1 LKVLHINSYYSDH
14 GKPAFFRNFFNA
26 QVEQGLDISVYVPV
40 DHYIDTTMQ
49 EKFGGYSI
57 LAKTHKPLDRWFY
70 PVKQGKILRDAKN
83 RFSKGR
89 FDLIHS
95 HSLFT
100 NGYVAWKLSE
110 VLGVPFV
117 TAVRNTDISYFFRY
131 MPHLR
136 KTGLGILLKADR
148 IIFISKPHLETLAGR
163 YLPENLR
170 TQFLEKAEVIGNGI
184 DGYWLKNRVERRR
197 KPEGKNLN
205 LLTVGKIIS
214 RKNHLTTARAA
225 EFLIKRGFSV
235 NLTVVGEEQDERI
248 LRKLREY
255 PFVRYL
261 SPVPKEELLEIY
273 READIFVLP
282 SITETFGLVYPE
294 AMSQGLPVIYSRGQG
309 FDGQFEEG
317 TVGFHTESKNAE
329 EIADRIV
336 DITRNY
342 ANISR
347 NCVEMCKR
355 FNWTDIAGEYDR
367 VYEKILTTREEG

>member
-1 LKVLHINSYYSDH
+1 
-14 GKPAFFRNFFNA
+14 
-26 QVEQGLDISVYVPV
+26 VEQGLDISVYVPV